1 MGEAVLVDEDDVGT
15 LGQRRNREHELVVE
29 QLKGF
34 AFGLEEMASGQL
46 AVSFERIVVAGD
58 EEAVDPSERPP
69 VGRPVRE
76 QPAVSREHRCAG
88 GGERAHQRAG
98 VVVARDRDDARS
110 QPGDW
115 WDDPLLVL
123 CAELGEV
130 AHKEDRLAAGELGES
145 RQDGELEWRSE
156 TTSALRLSGK
166 ALGGCWMRAISCS
179 SPASAC
185 S

>member
-1 MGEAVLVDEDDVGT
+1 
-15 LGQRRNREHELVVE
+15 
-29 QLKGF
+29 
-34 AFGLEEMASGQL
+34 MASGQL

-69 VGRPVRE
+69 VGQSVRE

-145 RQDGELEWRSE
+145 RQDERVRVEVGDDQRA
-156 TTSALRLSGK
+156 SAERESLRRLLDEGDQLLS
-166 ALGGCWMRAISCS
+166 A
-179 SPASAC
+179 ASAC